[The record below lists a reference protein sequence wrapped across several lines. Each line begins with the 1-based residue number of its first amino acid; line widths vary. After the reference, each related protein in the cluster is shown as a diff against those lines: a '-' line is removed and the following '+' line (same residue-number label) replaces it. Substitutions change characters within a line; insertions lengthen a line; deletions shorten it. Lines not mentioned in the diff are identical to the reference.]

1 VAKFRF
7 RLEKVLTLR
16 IDELEIRENELREAQ
31 TKVNEIDGFIKSTI
45 QQANGQLVVE
55 GSIVMA
61 EEYLLKGTRLEWLRR
76 QLEMARES
84 LLTAQ
89 KELSLAR
96 DRYVEAKKEVKMLE
110 KLKEKKLQTFTE
122 EQDKKEQ
129 GSIDE
134 MSTMRN
140 GRS

>member
-1 VAKFRF
+1 MAKFRF